1 MRGIRCVLFDMGN
14 TLVAYYTRR
23 DTQQVLKECL
33 ECVAAA
39 LAGHGLGDVEGDMK
53 ERFDRQGREESDNRV
68 KPLWERIAGAW
79 ELDERACG
87 EALQLETQKA
97 FLKPIFARG
106 RVYPDTLPTLERL
119 KEMGYTTGIVSNTP
133 WGSPGD
139 LWRDE
144 LGRMGL
150 VSATNFQAFCTDA
163 GWRKPATQIFDH
175 VLRLAGEPA
184 EACLFVGDDP
194 RWDTLGAH
202 NAGMQAL
209 LIDREGEL
217 TDDDGP
223 RIKRLEEVLDH
234 LTRS

>member
-1 MRGIRCVLFDMGN
+1 
-14 TLVAYYTRR
+14 
-23 DTQQVLKECL
+23 
-33 ECVAAA
+33 
-39 LAGHGLGDVEGDMK
+39 
-53 ERFDRQGREESDNRV
+53 
-68 KPLWERIAGAW
+68 
-79 ELDERACG
+79 
-87 EALQLETQKA
+87 
-97 FLKPIFARG
+97 
-106 RVYPDTLPTLERL
+106 
-119 KEMGYTTGIVSNTP
+119 
-133 WGSPGD
+133 
-139 LWRDE
+139 
-144 LGRMGL
+144 MGL
-150 VSATNFQAFCTDA
+150 VSATDFQAFCADA
-163 GWRKPATQIFDH
+163 GWRKPAPQIFDH